1 MLPPLFGW
9 WMVEK
14 FLHNKKTAT
23 ISMPS
28 DIESHSL
35 FHLIHRR
42 SAVPLPLRGE
52 GLRSFYAT
60 PNRRITS
67 EEKACEDGGGLCAR
81 FDGIVI
87 CHIYFWA
94 EMW

>member
-9 WMVEK
+9 GMVEK

-52 GLRSFYAT
+52 GLISLIFTDRRENHLRGEGLRSFYVFCVFHKIL
-60 PNRRITS
+60 R
-67 EEKACEDGGGLCAR
+67 
-81 FDGIVI
+81 
-87 CHIYFWA
+87 
-94 EMW
+94 